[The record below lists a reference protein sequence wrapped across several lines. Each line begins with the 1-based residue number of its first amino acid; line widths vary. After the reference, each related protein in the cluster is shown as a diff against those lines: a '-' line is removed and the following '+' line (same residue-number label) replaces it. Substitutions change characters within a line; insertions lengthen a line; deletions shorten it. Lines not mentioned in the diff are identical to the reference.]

1 MSASRAVG
9 IDLGTTH
16 CALAQL
22 DATGRSAM
30 IRSPQGDLLIP
41 SVVFFE
47 DEELLFGRA
56 ANQAAATQPQRAA
69 ECAKRDFG
77 QTAYSRAIGGE
88 LLPVELIEACLLK
101 NLCLDL
107 PVLLG
112 AAPAVVLSVPS
123 SFDQAQRRGMIDAAR
138 IAGLD
143 VLGTINDPLATALSF
158 AEVQGYLSADGAN
171 KPSCRVLVFDLG
183 SGKLDAAIVEIKPGQ
198 LRTLAVAG
206 DAGLGG
212 RDWDQALAEYL
223 AAKFAKQFGDDPR
236 YDMASVRRLLTS
248 AEEAKH
254 TLTARLQARVH
265 IERHGAET
273 DVVVQRHAFEEAA
286 GDLVERARAI
296 AESVVA
302 KAGMAWSDLAH
313 LLLVGGATRMPM
325 IAGMI
330 ESVTGLKAATTMHA
344 DEAVARGAALYAE
357 QLLAA
362 REGRTPAATMNITDM
377 TAHNVGMEWREPGAD
392 HAENV
397 VLIPR
402 GAELPTG
409 TSSKL
414 LTDVDDQTSAEVQ
427 LLEGDSRDAEE
438 CRRIARIK
446 IRGLPSELPRRSAID
461 VLYQITAEGR
471 LQVKAQLQKGGHPL
485 TVEVERASGL
495 TEAEVAAWKL
505 QLQANPGLK
514 SIHRQLAQHA
524 ARRPPEASPPPI
536 PTAPVGPLPRAGAA
550 VASESLDFELDVGS
564 AAGAGSRLRNN
575 GSASRKILIM
585 LAGHVVF
592 AALGLAIGYYI
603 LMMLRPEWNV
613 LHLRLPGL
621 RVDSPQNEVWPPGPR

>member
-16 CALAQL
+16 CAMAQL

-30 IRSPQGDLLIP
+30 IRSPQGDLLIK
-41 SVVFFE
+41 SVVYFE

-56 ANQAAATQPQRAA
+56 ANQAAATNPQRAA

-77 QTAYSRAIGGE
+77 QAAYSRAIGGE
-88 LLPVELIEACLLK
+88 LLPPELIEACLLK
-101 NLCLDL
+101 FLCLDL

-112 AAPAVVLSVPS
+112 AAPAVALSVPS

-158 AEVQGYLSADGAN
+158 AEVQGYLSADGAK
-171 KPSCRVLVFDLG
+171 KPTCRVLVFDLG
-183 SGKLDAAIVEIKPGQ
+183 GGKLDAAIVEIKPGQ

-206 DAGLGG
+206 DARLGG
-212 RDWDQALAEYL
+212 RDWDDQLAEYL
-223 AAKFAKQFGDDPR
+223 AAKFEKQFGDDPR
-236 YDMASVRRLLTS
+236 YDMASVRRLITS

-286 GDLVERARAI
+286 GELVERARTI

-302 KAGMAWSDLAH
+302 QAGMAWRDLSH

-344 DEAVARGAALYAE
+344 DEAVARGAVLYAE

-362 REGRTPAATMNITDM
+362 REGRALAATMNITDM
-377 TAHNVGMEWREPGAD
+377 TAYNVGMEWREHGAD

-402 GAELPTG
+402 GAELPRG
-409 TSSKL
+409 TTSNL

-427 LLEGDSRDAEE
+427 LLEGNSRDADA
-438 CRRIARIK
+438 CRRIARVK
-446 IRGLPSELPRRSAID
+446 ISGLPSELPRKSVID

-471 LQVKAQLQKGGHPL
+471 LQVKAQLQKGGLPL
-485 TVEVERASGL
+485 AIEVERASGM
-495 TEAEVAAWKL
+495 TEAEVGAWKKL
-505 QLQANPGLK
+505 LDTNPGLK
-514 SIHRQLAQHA
+514 AIHRQLSHHA
-524 ARRPPEASPPPI
+524 ARRPPDAPPPL
-536 PTAPVGPLPRAGAA
+536 PAAPLPPLPRAGAA
-550 VASESLDFELDVGS
+550 VASAPLDFELDVGDG
-564 AAGAGSRLRNN
+564 AATRLRKN

-603 LMMLRPEWNV
+603 LMWLRPEWNV

-621 RVDSPQNEVWPPGPR
+621 RVDSPQNAVWPLNPR